1 MALNYRKHDKE
12 PYPFEVWFPYDAEL
26 IECIKKRIPFVER
39 RYDREFQHWWFTE
52 TAFEHLCNEY
62 CYLESIRQRKPCIIE
77 DAKEIILSK
86 EDKGEGFDI
95 GIVRSWY
102 AEGYEPLLVQQKLL
116 AEKRPDGYGLWW
128 EPGVSKTAGSV
139 CEFFRRRH
147 EGRAKRMLVI
157 VFRASLTINWKEDVK
172 KLFDYE
178 IDVVDCEMKLR
189 AKKIVESESLI
200 VVTPFTTLDDA
211 ASLKAIIK
219 HFDMMVCDEVHLFV
233 SDRKTSTKKDGEK
246 KKTRYWGLSQLC
258 KAIPNRLALTG
269 TPQPNKAINAYT
281 PLMVCAPDKFPSK
294 YTFTKR
300 YAELDRWGKPKAYK
314 NLNELKSYLNYYGM
328 IALKKDYCDIPPK
341 TEMNLYC
348 SMSTKTQKVIET
360 AIHIQ
365 EGTEQDRMQ
374 LDDYY
379 IKIHQLI
386 ACPSVYHDF
395 KSDKIKVLKDYIDND
410 IPENEQIIIFAS
422 FKGAVKEII
431 ETLGRERCSC
441 MIGGMTEKSEGIEYG
456 DFKSGRKQ
464 ILVATIQKMGVGFN
478 LQCARHIF
486 MYDTAM
492 TGADYEQGISRAWRT
507 GQINEVMIYNII
519 MDIPFDTNRHTIIEE
534 QRKLWEKM
542 SDADYTMD
550 SQQRIKQ
557 LADIEKVDS
566 LQKKRLLSQIIKRQ
580 VA

>member
-1 MALNYRKHDKE
+1 MALNYRKHDG
-12 PYPFEVWFPYDAEL
+12 PYPFEVWFNYDAEL
-26 IECIKKRIPFVER
+26 ISCIKKRIPFAER
-39 RYDREFQHWWFTE
+39 TYDRELRHWWFTE

-62 CYLESIRQRKPCIIE
+62 CYLESIRNRKPCILE
-77 DAKEIILSK
+77 DAKEIILKREEKS
-86 EDKGEGFDI
+86 DGFDL
-95 GIVRSWY
+95 GIAQSWY
-102 AEGYEPLLVQQKLL
+102 AEGYEPMLIQKEILS
-116 AEKRPDGYGLWW
+116 KPIPNGYGLWF
-128 EPGVSKTAGSV
+128 ECGIGKTATAV

-147 EGRAKRMLVI
+147 EGRAKRMLVV

-178 IDVVDCEMKLR
+178 IDVIDSDMKLR
-189 AKKIVESESLI
+189 AKKIAEAESLI
-200 VVTPFTTLDDA
+200 VVTPFTTLGDE
-211 ASLKAIIK
+211 SSIGAIKK
-219 HFDMMVCDEVHLFV
+219 HFDMLVCDEVHLFV
-233 SDRKTSTKKDGEK
+233 NDKKTSRKKDGTR

-294 YTFTKR
+294 YMFTRR
-300 YAELDRWGKPKAYK
+300 YAELDQWGKPKAYK
-314 NLNELKSYLNYYGM
+314 NLNELKSYLAYYGM

-348 SMSTKTQKVIET
+348 EMGKKTEKVLKA

-365 EGTEQDRMQ
+365 EGKTEDRLQ

-379 IKIHQLI
+379 IRIHQLI

-410 IPENEQIIIFAS
+410 IPENEQIIVFAS
-422 FKGAVKEII
+422 FKGVVKEVL
-431 ETLGRERCSC
+431 ETFGRSRCSC
-441 MIGGMTEKSEGIEYG
+441 MIGGMTEKSEQIEYNN
-456 DFKSGRKQ
+456 FKNGKKQ

-478 LQCARHIF
+478 LQCARHVF

-492 TGADYEQGISRAWRT
+492 TGADYEQGLSRAWRI
-507 GQINEVMIYNII
+507 GQTNEVMVYNII
-519 MDIPFDTNRHTIIEE
+519 MNIPFDVNRYAIIEE

-542 SDADYTMD
+542 SDPEYIMN
-550 SQQRIKQ
+550 SQQRIKK
-557 LADIEKVDS
+557 LTGIEKGDRA
-566 LQKKRLLSQIIKRQ
+566 QKRKLLSQIIKNQ
-580 VA
+580 